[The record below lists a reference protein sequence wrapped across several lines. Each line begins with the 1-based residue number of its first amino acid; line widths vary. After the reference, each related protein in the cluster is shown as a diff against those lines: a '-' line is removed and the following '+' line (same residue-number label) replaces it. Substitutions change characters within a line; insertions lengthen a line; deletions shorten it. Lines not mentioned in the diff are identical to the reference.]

1 MRILLNHKTWRILI
15 KKIQKNLFLI
25 CTLNKSITFALKFRT
40 KRNQAYEF
48 VYLYILLLPS
58 NLEQKEIRL
67 MNLFTYTYYSY
78 YYFYFGKKV
87 EWEFVCMK

>member
-1 MRILLNHKTWRILI
+1 M
-15 KKIQKNLFLI
+15 I

-48 VYLYILLLPS
+48 VYLS
-58 NLEQKEIRL
+58 
-67 MNLFTYTYYSY
+67 YYSY